1 MTKQPHVTRK
11 IVLIACCSVFLLSA
25 LALALNAQTR
35 NQRSQEA
42 RRNEI
47 INQLQTLPEQSLR
60 VLGNEDAPLR
70 IVEAKVKEIPGSLF
84 TQLTGRVTDLAAVS
98 SVPEVTLVNTS
109 GQTVIR
115 FFLVIRDPHSRVLRG
130 IIQSRIA
137 LKPGDTY
144 VVTREHFGRPESRT
158 VRGEDGQIRQT
169 SVPLRMDS
177 EQRWLQFA
185 ARPDLFV
192 TIARVDFE
200 DGTSWEIR
208 EGGEVR

>member
-1 MTKQPHVTRK
+1 MTKLPHAIRK
-11 IVLIACCSVFLLSA
+11 TVLIACCLVLLLSA

-47 INQLQTLPEQSLR
+47 INQLQAMPDQSLR
-60 VLGNEDAPLR
+60 VVGNEDSPLR
-70 IVEAKVKEIPGSLF
+70 IVAAKVKEIPAALF
-84 TQLTGRVTDLAAVS
+84 TQLTGRSTDLQAVA

-109 GQTVIR
+109 GQTIIR
-115 FFLVIRDPHSRVLRG
+115 FLLDIRDPDSRTSRG
-130 IIQSRIA
+130 IVQSRIA

-158 VRGEDGQIRQT
+158 VVGEDGRIRQI
-169 SVPLRMDS
+169 SVPPGMDS

-185 ARPDLFV
+185 ALSNLFI
-192 TIARVDFE
+192 TIAKVDFE
-200 DGTSWEIR
+200 DGTSWIIR